1 MGQGSFAK
9 NLRGTIVTRYAIYY
23 APAAS
28 DPLWTFGSSALGYD
42 AASRARVDF
51 PDHPALRTAP
61 LEAWTAEPR
70 KYGFHATLKP
80 PFALAPGADEAAL
93 AAAAREFAAT
103 QASFD
108 AGPLRVSA
116 IGAFVALKPAG
127 PAPGLSRL
135 ADSCVEAFDR
145 FRAPASAAERAR
157 RLQSPLT
164 PSQIENLDR
173 WGYPYVFAD
182 FRFHM
187 TLSGPLHEDD
197 RTLFAAAMGD
207 LYVPFARPLV
217 VDGIALFKQ
226 AEPSGAFA
234 VLERF
239 AFAKAA

>member
-1 MGQGSFAK
+1 M
-9 NLRGTIVTRYAIYY
+9 TRYAIYY

-28 DPLWTFGSSALGYD
+28 DPLWAFGSSVLGYD
-42 AASRARVDF
+42 ASSGARVDF
-51 PDHPALRTAP
+51 ANHPTLRAAP

-93 AAAAREFAAT
+93 VAAMRTFAAA
-103 QASFD
+103 QAPFD

-127 PAPGLSRL
+127 PAPDLSRL

-145 FRAPASAAERAR
+145 FRTPTSAAERAR

-187 TLSGPLHEDD
+187 TLSGPLHEED
-197 RTLFAAAMGD
+197 RALFSAAMRD
-207 LYVPFARPLV
+207 LYAPYARPLV
-217 VDGIALFKQ
+217 VDGIALFRQ
-226 AEPSGAFA
+226 AEPSSAFT

-239 AFAKAA
+239 AFAKAD

>member
-1 MGQGSFAK
+1 
-9 NLRGTIVTRYAIYY
+9 VTRYAVYY
-23 APAAS
+23 APAAR
-28 DPLWTFGSSALGYD
+28 DPLWAFGSSVLGYD
-42 AASRARVDF
+42 AASGARVGF
-51 PDHPALRTAP
+51 PDHPALRAAP

-80 PFALAPGADEAAL
+80 PFALAPGVDESVL
-93 AAAAREFAAT
+93 VAAAREFAAT
-103 QASFD
+103 QAPFD
-108 AGPLRVSA
+108 AGPLRVAA
-116 IGAFVALKPAG
+116 IGAFVALKPAR
-127 PAPGLSRL
+127 PAPGLSHL

-187 TLSGPLHEDD
+187 TLSGPLHEED
-197 RTLFAAAMGD
+197 RALFSAAMRD
-207 LYVPFARPLV
+207 LYAPLARALV
-217 VDGIALFKQ
+217 VDGVALFKQ
-226 AEPSGAFA
+226 VEPSDAFV